1 MNIRLLFTKHPAEL
15 GETYLRHLATAL
27 LYCSTLAAAFV
38 VCLIHAFFPFL
49 FENTGGNLI
58 NKLATSV
65 SKRTKRKCGCSNNK
79 PVKTESWDVK

>member
-1 MNIRLLFTKHPAEL
+1 MFKKLFTTHPKSL
-15 GETYLRHLATAL
+15 GETYWQHLWSALRYCGTL
-27 LYCSTLAAAFV
+27 LAAFV
-38 VCLIHAFFPFL
+38 VCLLHAVLPFL